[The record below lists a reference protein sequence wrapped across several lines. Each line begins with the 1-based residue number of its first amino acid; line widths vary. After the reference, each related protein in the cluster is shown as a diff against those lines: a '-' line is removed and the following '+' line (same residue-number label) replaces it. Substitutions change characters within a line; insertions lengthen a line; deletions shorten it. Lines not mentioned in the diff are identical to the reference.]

1 MIRVINFCC
10 FAVTALVCLA
20 LYHVS
25 DETRV
30 THNKAV
36 AIRQQITDEQQQ
48 IARLEI
54 RWQQLADPARIQQ
67 IATTASGSDD
77 APAVVLSSLTMLP
90 RKGEASPMD
99 DAELRSANAIVP
111 SGD

>member
-30 THNKAV
+30 THNRALALREKIA
-36 AIRQQITDEQQQ
+36 DEQQL
-48 IARLEI
+48 IDKLDM

-67 IATTASGSDD
+67 IATSLSGSED

-99 DAELRSANAIVP
+99 DAQLRSANAVVP

>member
-30 THNKAV
+30 THNRALALRDKIA
-36 AIRQQITDEQQQ
+36 DEQQQ
-48 IARLEI
+48 IGKLEMV
-54 RWQQLADPARIQQ
+54 WQQLADPARIQQ
-67 IATTASGSDD
+67 ISASQSGSED
-77 APAVVLSSLTMLP
+77 APAVVLSSLTLLP

-99 DAELRSANAIVP
+99 DAQLRSASAVVP

>member
-30 THNKAV
+30 AHNKAIL
-36 AIRQQITDEQQQ
+36 IRQQIADEQQQ
-48 IARLEI
+48 IDGLKMQ
-54 RWQQLADPARIQQ
+54 WQELTLPGRIQQ
-67 IATTASGSDD
+67 IAATESGADD

-99 DAELRSANAIVP
+99 DAQLRSASAIVP

>member
-20 LYHVS
+20 LYDVS

-30 THNKAV
+30 THNRAL
-36 AIRQQITDEQQQ
+36 AIRQQIGDEQRQ
-48 IARLEI
+48 IKALEI
-54 RWQQLADPARIQQ
+54 RWQELALPGRIQQ
-67 IATTASGSDD
+67 LAASESGSDD

-90 RKGEASPMD
+90 RKGESSPID
-99 DAELRSANAIVP
+99 DAQVRSANAIVP